1 MKKRRLQP
9 AEAATAS
16 AETDRK
22 DKKPVRGEYGLQ
34 FLTDAL
40 QSIPLEDEPQV
51 RDLLKRL
58 SLIFSVPVPSLEFS
72 TRGQIFGRYH
82 YDKHRIVIGARGRD
96 VATVLHEFAH
106 HVVTVRAGGTRQPHG
121 KEFKEVL
128 RELCW
133 MAYGIYSLP
142 LPAEAIDFSID
153 KHPSEKHRCKAG
165 APELGELVVVDGK
178 RFGRF
183 QALVLRPK
191 RTRAFV
197 KRIVDGSLFDVPFA
211 LIERKSAGVKA
222 KQKKGMKD

>member
-1 MKKRRLQP
+1 MKKRSL
-9 AEAATAS
+9 ESSEVAAVSDETAI
-16 AETDRK
+16 K
-22 DKKPVRGEYGLQ
+22 DNKPVRGEFGLQ

-40 QSIPLEDEPQV
+40 QSICLEDETQAQE
-51 RDLLKRL
+51 LLKRL
-58 SLIFSVPVPSLEFS
+58 SLIFSVPMPSIEFS
-72 TRGQIFGRYH
+72 TRGQMFGRYH
-82 YDKHRIVIGARGRD
+82 YDKQRMVIGPRGCN

-106 HVVTVRAGGTRQPHG
+106 HVVTVRAGGERQPHG

-153 KHPSEKHRCKAG
+153 KHPPGKHRRKAG
-165 APELGELVVVDGK
+165 APELGELVMVDGK

-211 LIERKSAGVKA
+211 LIERNGAGGKA
-222 KQKKGMKD
+222 KKKKG

>member
-1 MKKRRLQP
+1 MRKQRP
-9 AEAATAS
+9 SSVDVAAIS
-16 AETDRK
+16 AESERQ
-22 DKKPVRGEYGLQ
+22 DKKPVRGEFGLQ

-40 QSIPLEDEPQV
+40 QSIPLEDESQAQE
-51 RDLLKRL
+51 LLTRV
-58 SLIFSVPVPSLEFS
+58 SLIFSVPAPSLEFS
-72 TRGQIFGRYH
+72 TRGKVFGRYH
-82 YDKHRIVIGARGRD
+82 YDKHQIVIGPRGRD

-106 HVVTVRAGGTRQPHG
+106 HVVTVRAGEERKPHG

-153 KHPSEKHRCKAG
+153 KHPSGKHRPKAE
-165 APELGELVVVDGK
+165 APKLGELVVVDGK

-197 KRIVDGSLFDVPFA
+197 RRIVDGSLFDVPFA
-211 LIERKSAGVKA
+211 LIERKGAGVKE
-222 KQKKGMKD
+222 KKGKG

>member
-1 MKKRRLQP
+1 MKKRPLKSVDT
-9 AEAATAS
+9 AKASSEAGR
-16 AETDRK
+16 EG
-22 DKKPVRGEYGLQ
+22 KKPVRGEFGLQ

-40 QSIPLEDEPQV
+40 QGLPLEDAQEAQE
-51 RDLLKRL
+51 LLTRI
-58 SLIFSVPVPSLEFS
+58 SLIFSVPMPSLEFS
-72 TRGQIFGRYH
+72 TRGKVFGSYH
-82 YDKHRIVIGARGRD
+82 YDRHCIVIGPRGRD
-96 VATVLHEFAH
+96 VATLLHEFAH
-106 HVVTVRAGGTRQPHG
+106 HVVTVRAGGERPPHG

-142 LPAEAIDFSID
+142 LPPQAIDFSID
-153 KHPSEKHRCKAG
+153 KHPSEKHSSKVG

-197 KRIVDGSLFDVPFA
+197 KRLADGSLFDVPFA
-211 LIERKSAGVKA
+211 LIERSGEKSK
-222 KQKKGMKD
+222 KKKG